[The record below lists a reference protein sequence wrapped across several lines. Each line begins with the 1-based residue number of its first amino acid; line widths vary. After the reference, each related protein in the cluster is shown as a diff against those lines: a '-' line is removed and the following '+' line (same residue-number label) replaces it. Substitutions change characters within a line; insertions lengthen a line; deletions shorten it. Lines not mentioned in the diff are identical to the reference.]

1 MICDINFLCDVGLV
15 LNSKNWKKKDMGLH
29 PNIPDS
35 FWKPITDYLE
45 RKSQNQPFTKV
56 HWLSLKNKFV

>member
-1 MICDINFLCDVGLV
+1 
-15 LNSKNWKKKDMGLH
+15 MGLH

-56 HWLSLKNKFV
+56 HWLSLKNKFVKFSHPTIFKPEFPDFSDE